1 MRPQCSRECSH
12 NYAKVEATMQTCN
25 SDNGN
30 TVATATMAT
39 LFTKHLRG
47 AKVLHGGT
55 LRNWFCIKNTRN
67 FNNCA
72 WLSFSTSL
80 FLAFGHNFRVLVI
93 NACHQRMSS
102 TQSPNSLGN
111 IYISKDSRK
120 NVPGGGGDF
129 VHTSFGNI
137 FAHDICNNNK
147 KRKASMISKCSKTLV
162 LCPRKYCK
170 NNKG

>member
-1 MRPQCSRECSH
+1 M
-12 NYAKVEATMQTCN
+12 A
-25 SDNGN
+25 
-30 TVATATMAT
+30 TVATVAWASLLQQRQWQHSGNSDDGNTIHET
-39 LFTKHLRG
+39 LARSESPSWRYPQKL
-47 AKVLHGGT
+47 VLHK
-55 LRNWFCIKNTRN
+55 KNNRN
-67 FNNCA
+67 FNNFA

-111 IYISKDSRK
+111 IDMSKDSRK

-129 VHTSFGNI
+129 VHTSFGNM